1 MEVRVDDQWG
11 DGPSAGLPAEA
22 KSVGDRVSSGDAVVS
37 AAAIRYVGASRST
50 NTARAY
56 AADWARFSRWCQQQA
71 HNPLPADPGTVANY
85 LAEHADLLRDDGTFV
100 YAPSTMSRWVATI
113 NGRHREAGFLPPGAH
128 EGVARVLAGIRRD
141 RASPPKRAEALGL
154 TMLRTVLDAI
164 PRGGWPQA
172 LIGRRDTAI
181 LLMGFAGAFRRS
193 ELSGLVVDN
202 VVIHLDDGLRVR
214 LATSKTDQEAAGAV
228 VALPYGHDPVTC
240 PPCAYARWLEVLSA
254 VNDLALEAAGTRTA
268 LMRQRLMRIVLDS
281 FDPSVHVCRLPSV
294 AAWRSMLPAL
304 MPVFSP
310 VTKSGAVQRRALSA
324 DTINAV
330 VRRRIRTAGMS
341 ADGFSAHSLRAGFI
355 TDALTAGADYHSVMR
370 QTRHKRTDTV
380 ELYARERAPLVNNAV
395 TRLGL

>member
-1 MEVRVDDQWG
+1 MDEQQG
-11 DGPSAGLPAEA
+11 DAPAVVVPPGA
-22 KSVGDRVSSGDAVVS
+22 ASVGERDGDSGSVVS
-37 AAAIRYVGASRST
+37 AAAVRYVRASRST

-56 AADWARFSRWCQQQA
+56 AADWERFGRWCELHA
-71 HNPLPADPGTVANY
+71 DSPLPADPGTVANY
-85 LAEHADLLRDDGTFV
+85 LAEHADLLRDDGTSV
-100 YAPSTMSRWVATI
+100 YAPATISRWVATI

-141 RASPPKRAEALGL
+141 RATPPKRAEALGL
-154 TMLRTVLDAI
+154 AMLRTVLEAI

-193 ELSGLVVDN
+193 ELAGLVVDN

-254 VNDLALEAAGTRTA
+254 VGGTSPQSAGARPE
-268 LMRQRLMRIVLDS
+268 LMRQQLMRVVLDP

-294 AAWRSMLPAL
+294 TAWRSTLPAL
-304 MPVFSP
+304 TPVFSP
-310 VTKSGAVQRRALSA
+310 VTKSGVVQHRAVSA
-324 DTINAV
+324 DTIHAV
-330 VRRRIRTAGMS
+330 LRRRIRAAGLS

-380 ELYARERAPLVNNAV
+380 ELYARERAPLTNNAV

>member
-1 MEVRVDDQWG
+1 MDEQQG
-11 DGPSAGLPAEA
+11 DGPPVVVPSKAA
-22 KSVGDRVSSGDAVVS
+22 SVGERDSGGGSVVS
-37 AAAIRYVGASRST
+37 AAAIRYVRASRST

-56 AADWARFSRWCQQQA
+56 AADWERFRRWCESHA
-71 HNPLPADPGTVANY
+71 RSSLPADPETVANY
-85 LAEHADLLRDDGTFV
+85 LAEHADLLRDDRTCV
-100 YAPSTMSRWVATI
+100 YAPATISRWVATI
-113 NGRHREAGFLPPGAH
+113 NGRHREGGFLPPGAH
-128 EGVARVLAGIRRD
+128 EGVARVLAGVRRD
-141 RASPPKRAEALGL
+141 RATPPKRAEALGL
-154 TMLRTVLDAI
+154 AMLRTVLEAI

-193 ELSGLVVDN
+193 ELAGLVVEN
-202 VVIHLDDGLRVR
+202 VVVHLDDGLHVR

-254 VNDLALEAAGTRTA
+254 VNGPILQTADARAAS
-268 LMRQRLMRIVLDS
+268 MRQRLMQVVLDP

-294 AAWRSMLPAL
+294 TAWRSTLPAL
-304 MPVFSP
+304 TPVFSP
-310 VTKSGAVQRRALSA
+310 VTKSGVVHHRGVSA

-330 VRRRIRTAGMS
+330 VRRRIRTAGLS

-380 ELYARERAPLVNNAV
+380 ELYARERAPLTNNAV

>member
-1 MEVRVDDQWG
+1 MG
-11 DGPSAGLPAEA
+11 DELGDVPGVVLPSPAGQ
-22 KSVGDRVSSGDAVVS
+22 VGDSVSEDASVVS
-37 AAAIRYVGASRST
+37 AAANRYVRASRSS

-56 AADWARFSRWCQQQA
+56 AGDWARFSRWCQLQA
-71 HNPLPADPGTVANY
+71 HESLPADAGTVANY
-85 LAEHADLLRDDGTFV
+85 LAEHADLLRDDGTYV
-100 YAPSTMSRWVATI
+100 YAPATLSRWVATI
-113 NGRHREAGFLPPGAH
+113 NGRHREAGLLPPGAH

-141 RASPPKRAEALGL
+141 RATPPKRAEALGL
-154 TMLRTVLDAI
+154 TMLRVVLEAI
-164 PRGGWPQA
+164 PRVGWPQA
-172 LIGRRDTAI
+172 LIGRRDAAI

-193 ELSGLVVDN
+193 ELAGLVVDD
-202 VVIHLDDGLRVR
+202 VVIHIDDGLRVR

-240 PPCAYARWLEVLSA
+240 PPCAYARWLAVLSA
-254 VNDLALEAAGTRTA
+254 VKGTA
-268 LMRQRLMRIVLDS
+268 LQADSASHPTKRQRLMRIVLEP
-281 FDPSVHVCRLPSV
+281 FDPTVHVCRLPSV
-294 AAWRSMLPAL
+294 ATWRSTLPAL
-304 MPVFSP
+304 TPVFSP
-310 VTKSGAVQRRALSA
+310 ITKSGAVQERGVSG

-380 ELYARERAPLVNNAV
+380 ELYARERAPLTNNAV